1 MTSNSGSEVIRQ
13 LSDDKQY
20 DHIKLAVLDVVGKH
34 FRPEF
39 INRID
44 EMVVFHPLAE
54 EQIRGIAEIQ
64 LERLRGRLAER
75 DLKLEM
81 SEAAMEQL
89 VVAGYDPVYGAR
101 PLKRAIQ
108 TGLENPLAHKILS
121 AEFIAGDTIV
131 ADVDHGNLVFHKQR
145 LH

>member
-1 MTSNSGSEVIRQ
+1 LSE
-13 LSDDKQY
+13 DKQY
-20 DHIKLAVLDVVGKH
+20 DHIKLAVLEVVGKH

-131 ADVDHGNLVFHKQR
+131 ADVDHGNLVFHKKR